1 MKKIQSKSEV
11 YDIIVFYFKKHEKG
25 VRNID

>member
-11 YDIIVFYFKKHEKG
+11 YDIIVFYFKKNEKG